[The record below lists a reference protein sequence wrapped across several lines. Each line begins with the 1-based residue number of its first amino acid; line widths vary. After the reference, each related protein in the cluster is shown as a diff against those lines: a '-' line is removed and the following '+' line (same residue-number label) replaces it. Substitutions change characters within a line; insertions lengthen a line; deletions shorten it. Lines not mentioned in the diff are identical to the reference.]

1 MASFQT
7 KGFVVV
13 ALVSDGIILVGDS
26 AGQANPLLLEGIRY
40 AIEFGRL
47 AGEVGARSLSKNAVM
62 SSLMEYDTICREKL
76 ESKIKSALKVA
87 HRWIGLSDDE
97 WDKEWKYLRICLQT
111 SSLILSKGNL
121 QQAR

>member
-7 KGFVVV
+7 KGFVSCT
-13 ALVSDGIILVGDS
+13 VSDGIILVGDS

-76 ESKIKSALKVA
+76 ESKIKSALKVSTD
-87 HRWIGLSDDE
+87 GSV
-97 WDKEWKYLRICLQT
+97 CQMT
-111 SSLILSKGNL
+111 SGIKS
-121 QQAR
+121 